1 MLWYSGQRIVGIK
14 ITETVMETESETGTE
29 RESEDRKKK
38 NESEGRMKNG
48 GKGNVMMENAPTK
61 RETRRGRR
69 TRSVFGRKERMK
81 TLESPLLMLTLKSHQ
96 GTTKKKTV
104 PEKTAWET
112 RYTTCHTFKIITFFF
127 FYVFESSILWSPG
140 LHLFDQIYNEKS
152 NIVKYYY
159 NLNIFLIL
167 IYFKML
173 FLWWQSWIFSSL
185 QCHMILQKSF

>member
-1 MLWYSGQRIVGIK
+1 MVNTERRRGESKLVTLDIPSLTQDIFYFSGLVSYHDVNMLWYSGQRIVGIK

-112 RYTTCHTFKIITFFF
+112 RYTTCHTFKIITIYDFFF
-127 FYVFESSILWSPG
+127 LCFWKQYLVITRTAFIW
-140 LHLFDQIYNEKS
+140 S
-152 NIVKYYY
+152 NIQWKE
-159 NLNIFLIL
+159 
-167 IYFKML
+167 
-173 FLWWQSWIFSSL
+173 
-185 QCHMILQKSF
+185 